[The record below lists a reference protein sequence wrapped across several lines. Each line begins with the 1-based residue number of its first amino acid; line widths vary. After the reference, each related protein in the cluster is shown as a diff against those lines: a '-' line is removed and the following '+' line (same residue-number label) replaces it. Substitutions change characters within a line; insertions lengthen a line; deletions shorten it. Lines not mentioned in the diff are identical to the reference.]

1 MCVEVFVKLFQ
12 CFLCVCV
19 RVCYLAL
26 KCFLE
31 SRWKFVK
38 KKKIC
43 IVKNKNVISIGYAS
57 HSFHVFR

>member
-12 CFLCVCV
+12 WFFCVCV

-38 KKKIC
+38 KKKNLYC
-43 IVKNKNVISIGYAS
+43 
-57 HSFHVFR
+57 